1 MIESTEQD
9 RVLIEKLQNAGT
21 HREAFAELVQ
31 RYSQPLY
38 WQIRKIVISHDD
50 ANDILQNTFVKVWTG
65 IKSFRGD
72 SKLATW
78 MYRIAVNESISFLNK
93 RRNQKNISIDDT
105 DSFLISELE
114 SDPYLDADKAQLKF
128 QKALLKLPEKQ
139 RLVFNMKYFDEM
151 KYEEISEIL
160 QTSIGALKA
169 SYHHAVKKIEEYLST
184 DD

>member
-1 MIESTEQD
+1 MIECTEQD
-9 RVLIEKLQNAGT
+9 RVFIEKLQNAGT
-21 HREAFAELVQ
+21 QREAFAELVQ

-93 RRNQKNISIDDT
+93 LRNQNNISIDDT

-160 QTSIGALKA
+160 QTSVGALKA

>member
-9 RVLIEKLQNAGT
+9 RVFIEKLQNVGT
-21 HREAFAELVQ
+21 QREAFAELVQ

-93 RRNQKNISIDDT
+93 LRNQNNISIDDT

-160 QTSIGALKA
+160 QTSVGALKA